1 MIDDI
6 GDESKNIEVSLS
18 FLYLRGEA
26 EYSQA
31 SRCVILQNI
40 QSARTGDSKDYSKEA
55 LRLVCM
61 LCSALPICG
70 RYRVHSYLTKARL
83 FSVLLLNVDLLM
95 LSQGLNIVKLFI
107 HHTLMNRERVEQ
119 KNLCYNSP

>member
-1 MIDDI
+1 MPSFKT
-6 GDESKNIEVSLS
+6 SKVLELEVVK
-18 FLYLRGEA
+18 FTR
-26 EYSQA
+26 
-31 SRCVILQNI
+31 V
-40 QSARTGDSKDYSKEA
+40 A

-119 KNLCYNSP
+119 KKLVL